1 MADPTGT
8 AGTALG
14 ATSLF
19 LQIFQGCVDGFSVW
33 QKGETLASD
42 ALIFKARLEM
52 QAARFKAWGLD
63 WGFDRGPDAA
73 CWRDDRFIENG
84 DLAVKYVVIIYGFLD
99 SLGELSQEFPALA
112 SAENVP
118 ISAATSLGAML
129 RMAFKDSQ
137 EREEWAKKLEAM
149 RDEAKVSEKLRWAL
163 KEGEITKTLELL
175 ESMIDD
181 LCKFFKP
188 PENDPVA
195 MQSLALLKV
204 MVLQLQLGARNAD
217 KVDEKDRSLRETG
230 PLDERTKR
238 STGVFRKGATST
250 DVLVEWKLIDGSHIP
265 PGHTAATYRA
275 MAGNR
280 IKNLSRLLK
289 WSSRLEDL
297 RTLDCIGVITRDG
310 LSDDEVR
317 YGIIF
322 CVPTKKYT
330 TLKAILEGSQ
340 DNVYLDDWFNVAKS
354 VTRAVLCLHLAGWLH
369 KGLRSENIL
378 YFQDDAG
385 DISFE
390 EPYLAGFEYSREIS
404 APGQTE
410 GVTDDLEANLYR
422 HEEVQGVP
430 EEPSQDGQGKPTKTT
445 FAMKHDIYSI
455 GIFLL
460 ELGLQKPIIQLY
472 EEATQAENYEHSAA
486 AFRKWVLTEALPKL
500 GRSRGKE
507 YMRAAEL
514 CLKSEFEGASTDEIQ
529 QAFYKSV
536 VKPISGSWGR

>member
-238 STGVFRKGATST
+238 STGVLRKGATST

-280 IKNLSRLLK
+280 IKNLARLLK

-340 DNVYLDDWFNVAKS
+340 DKVYLDDWFNVAKS

-455 GIFLL
+455 GILLL